1 MRRNTLYLV
10 DVTYKLFRWFKAMPS
25 HTNIQ
30 GREVDAIRGLLQ
42 TLVSSL
48 KTDDLTHVAVA
59 FDAMVSRTAAN
70 DRSESARLRSQ
81 YPLALDV
88 VRALGMTLWPMTRV
102 QADDVI
108 ASAALQYADH
118 VERIVIFSSDQDFCQ
133 CLYDKVS
140 LWNRSRRTVQ
150 TAEDVRSRYGVQP
163 ARFAEY
169 LALVGDGSDGL
180 PGVPGLVR
188 RRRRPC

>member
-10 DVTYKLFRWFKAMPS
+10 DVTYKLFRWFKATPS

-88 VRALGMTLWPMTRV
+88 VRALGMT
-102 QADDVI
+102 
-108 ASAALQYADH
+108 
-118 VERIVIFSSDQDFCQ
+118 
-133 CLYDKVS
+133 
-140 LWNRSRRTVQ
+140 
-150 TAEDVRSRYGVQP
+150 
-163 ARFAEY
+163 
-169 LALVGDGSDGL
+169 
-180 PGVPGLVR
+180 
-188 RRRRPC
+188 